1 MTEPAARDAEPA
13 ARGAQPAARPAQLTL
28 TGLAGVP
35 PVAPGDDLAA
45 LAIDAARAS
54 GVSFEDGDALVVA
67 QKVVSKSEG
76 RIVPLDSVSPGDRA
90 RALAAEVDKDPRL
103 VELVL
108 SESRSVLRRRPGLLI
123 VVHRSGAI
131 LANAGIDASNVV
143 EGSVLLWPED
153 ADASA
158 ARLRG
163 ALRRRLGVDVA
174 AVVSDSVGR
183 PWRLGTVGLA
193 IGVAG
198 LPGLVDLRGRP
209 DLYGRPLLVSEVAL
223 ADELAAAASL
233 AMGEAD
239 EGRPMVLARGVPYP
253 RREGSAAELPRPAEQ
268 DLFR

>member
-1 MTEPAARDAEPA
+1 MSATADPAAAT
-13 ARGAQPAARPAQLTL
+13 RPARLAL

-45 LAIDAARAS
+45 LAVDAARAS

-67 QKVVSKSEG
+67 QKIVSKSEG
-76 RIVPLDSVSPGDRA
+76 RLVPLDAVSPGRRA
-90 RALAAEVDKDPRL
+90 RDLAAEVDKDPRL

-108 SESRSVLRRRPGLLI
+108 SESRSVLRARPGLLI

-131 LANAGIDASNVV
+131 LANAGIDASNVAD
-143 EGSVLLWPED
+143 GAVLLWPED

-158 ARLRG
+158 ARLRE
-163 ALRRRLGVDVA
+163 AFRRRPGVDVA
-174 AVVSDSVGR
+174 VVVNDSVGR
-183 PWRLGTVGLA
+183 PWRMGTVGLA
-193 IGVAG
+193 IGVSG
-198 LPGLVDLRGRP
+198 MPGLVDLRGRR
-209 DLYGRPLLVSEVAL
+209 DLYGRPLQVSEVAL

-233 AMGEAD
+233 AMGQAD
-239 EGRPMVLARGVPYP
+239 EGRPMVLARGVPYS

>member
-1 MTEPAARDAEPA
+1 MSATTDPAAAT
-13 ARGAQPAARPAQLTL
+13 RPARLTL

-45 LAIDAARAS
+45 LAVDAARAS

-67 QKVVSKSEG
+67 QKIVSKSEG
-76 RIVPLDSVSPGDRA
+76 RLVPLDAVSPGPRA
-90 RALAAEVDKDPRL
+90 RDLAAKADKDPRL

-108 SESRSVLRRRPGLLI
+108 SESRSVLRCRPGLLI

-131 LANAGIDASNVV
+131 LANAGIDASNVAD
-143 EGSVLLWPED
+143 GAVLLWPED

-158 ARLRG
+158 ARLRR
-163 ALRRRLGVDVA
+163 AFRRRLGVDVA
-174 AVVSDSVGR
+174 VVVNDSVGR
-183 PWRLGTVGLA
+183 PWRMGTVGLA

-198 LPGLVDLRGRP
+198 MPGLVDLRGRR
-209 DLYGRPLLVSEVAL
+209 DLYGRPLQVSEVAL

-233 AMGEAD
+233 AMGQAD
-239 EGRPMVLARGVPYP
+239 EGRPMVLARGVPYS

>member
-1 MTEPAARDAEPA
+1 MSATADPAAAT
-13 ARGAQPAARPAQLTL
+13 RPARLAL

-45 LAIDAARAS
+45 LAVDAARAS

-67 QKVVSKSEG
+67 QKIVSKSEG
-76 RIVPLDSVSPGDRA
+76 RLVSLDAVSPGPRA
-90 RALAAEVDKDPRL
+90 RDLAAEVDKDPRL

-108 SESRSVLRRRPGLLI
+108 SESRSVLRCRPGLLI

-131 LANAGIDASNVV
+131 LANAGIDASNVAD
-143 EGSVLLWPED
+143 GAVLLWPED

-158 ARLRG
+158 ARLRE
-163 ALRRRLGVDVA
+163 AFRQRPGVDVA
-174 AVVSDSVGR
+174 VVVNDSVGR
-183 PWRLGTVGLA
+183 PWRMGTVGLA
-193 IGVAG
+193 IGVSG
-198 LPGLVDLRGRP
+198 MPGLVDLRGRR
-209 DLYGRPLLVSEVAL
+209 DLYGRPLQVSEVAL

-233 AMGEAD
+233 AMGQAD
-239 EGRPMVLARGVPYP
+239 EGRPMVLARGVPYS

>member
-1 MTEPAARDAEPA
+1 MSATADPAAAT
-13 ARGAQPAARPAQLTL
+13 RPARLAL

-45 LAIDAARAS
+45 LAVDAARAS

-67 QKVVSKSEG
+67 QKIVSKSEG
-76 RIVPLDSVSPGDRA
+76 RLVSLDAVSPGPRA
-90 RALAAEVDKDPRL
+90 RDLAAEVDKDPRL

-108 SESRSVLRRRPGLLI
+108 SESRSVLRARPGLLI

-131 LANAGIDASNVV
+131 LANAGIDASNVAD
-143 EGSVLLWPED
+143 GAVLLWPED

-158 ARLRG
+158 ARLRE
-163 ALRRRLGVDVA
+163 AFRQRPGVDVA
-174 AVVSDSVGR
+174 VVVNDSVGR
-183 PWRLGTVGLA
+183 PWRMGTVGLA
-193 IGVAG
+193 IGVSG
-198 LPGLVDLRGRP
+198 MPGLVDLRGRR
-209 DLYGRPLLVSEVAL
+209 DLYGRPLQVSEVAL

-233 AMGEAD
+233 AMGQAD
-239 EGRPMVLARGVPYP
+239 EGRPMVLARGVPYS

>member
-1 MTEPAARDAEPA
+1 MSATADPAAAT
-13 ARGAQPAARPAQLTL
+13 RPARLAL

-45 LAIDAARAS
+45 LAVDAARAS

-67 QKVVSKSEG
+67 QKIVSKSEG
-76 RIVPLDSVSPGDRA
+76 RLVSLDAVSPGPRA
-90 RALAAEVDKDPRL
+90 RDLAAEVDKDPRL

-108 SESRSVLRRRPGLLI
+108 SESRSVLRARPGLLI

-131 LANAGIDASNVV
+131 LANAGIDASNVAD
-143 EGSVLLWPED
+143 GAVLLWPED

-158 ARLRG
+158 ARLRE
-163 ALRRRLGVDVA
+163 AFRRRPGVDVA
-174 AVVSDSVGR
+174 VVVNDSVGR
-183 PWRLGTVGLA
+183 PWRMGTVGLA
-193 IGVAG
+193 IGVSG
-198 LPGLVDLRGRP
+198 MPGLVDLRGRR
-209 DLYGRPLLVSEVAL
+209 DLYGRPLQVSEVAL

-233 AMGEAD
+233 AMGQAD
-239 EGRPMVLARGVPYP
+239 EGRPMVLARGVPYS

>member
-1 MTEPAARDAEPA
+1 MSATADPA
-13 ARGAQPAARPAQLTL
+13 GAARPARLAL

-45 LAIDAARAS
+45 LAIDAARIS
-54 GVSFEDGDALVVA
+54 GMSFEDGDALVVA
-67 QKVVSKSEG
+67 QKIVSKSEG
-76 RIVPLDSVSPGDRA
+76 RLVPLDSVSPGPRA
-90 RALAAEVDKDPRL
+90 RDLAAAVDKDPRL

-108 SESRSVLRRRPGLLI
+108 SESRSVLRSRPGLLI

-131 LANAGIDASNVV
+131 LANAGIDASNVTD
-143 EGSVLLWPED
+143 GAVLLWPED

-158 ARLRG
+158 ARLRE

-174 AVVSDSVGR
+174 VVVSDSVGR
-183 PWRLGTVGLA
+183 PWRMGTVGLA

-198 LPGLVDLRGRP
+198 MPGLVDLRGRH
-209 DLYGRPLLVSEVAL
+209 DLYGRPLQVSEVAL

-233 AMGEAD
+233 AMGEAN
-239 EGRPMVLARGVPYP
+239 EGRPMVLAQGVPYS